1 MFGFGKK
8 KNKEKIV
15 YIKEKLR
22 YVWDINYYT
31 NHYCDIRMDDDGFYV
46 ILEDKIQ
53 RIPWENITSCGRID
67 NTRHDIDYL
76 LETKILS
83 QATLSTP
90 GFVVGEFYTFNEFA
104 KTFLIIKFKD
114 EEENRAIH
122 TLLLECNE
130 NSKKIV
136 KVITEKVTGK
146 LEEYY
151 DFDDDE
157 EDEDE

>member
-8 KNKEKIV
+8 KKERIV
-15 YIKEKLR
+15 YVKEHLR

-31 NHYCDIRMDDDGFYV
+31 THFCDVQMEDDGLY
-46 ILEDKIQ
+46 IMLEDKITK
-53 RIPWENITSCGRID
+53 IKWENITSCGRVD
-67 NTRHDIDYL
+67 NTKHDVDYL
-76 LETKILS
+76 INQKILS

-114 EEENRAIH
+114 EEEQRAIH

-130 NSKKIV
+130 NSKKIL

-146 LEEYY
+146 LDEYY
-151 DFDDDE
+151 DFDEDD
-157 EDEDE
+157 DDDDD